1 MGSSH
6 SNHFGFSES
15 DDEDLFIPVVN
26 PNKHVSNQEDGG
38 RKRKLRHVSKI
49 ENLRPRGKEAI
60 NECRTDLFGAGRSEG
75 SQADL
80 PLELEM
86 QFPEIPEARI
96 EESPS
101 PNQD

>member
-1 MGSSH
+1 M
-6 SNHFGFSES
+6 
-15 DDEDLFIPVVN
+15 VN

-49 ENLRPRGKEAI
+49 ENLRNRGKEAI
-60 NECRTDLFGAGRSEG
+60 KECCTDLFGAGKSEG
-75 SQADL
+75 SQVDI
-80 PLELEM
+80 PVELDK
-86 QFPEIPEARI
+86 QFPEIPEAKI